1 MDCSRRRAP
10 WADGGGKR
18 RGDETVMRILLLDAH
33 ENRAEATGDGSCV
46 APVKWGVE
54 ETGPKFGER
63 SDDISTALPEVLI
76 GTIGS
81 IFHEDVCGDDE
92 ETISGQLDTKSRRV
106 LCSRRQPH
114 ICRQKLM

>member
-46 APVKWGVE
+46 ARVE
-54 ETGPKFGER
+54 WSVEKAGPQFGQR
-63 SDDISTALPEVLI
+63 CDDISRALPEVS
-76 GTIGS
+76 TATQS
-81 IFHEDVCGDDE
+81 F
-92 ETISGQLDTKSRRV
+92 IS
-106 LCSRRQPH
+106 H
-114 ICRQKLM
+114 